1 MSDRHLTRIRQLVAL
16 CLLVA
21 AVFMIGLA
29 ITGALRETRS
39 VPQLAS
45 HKWRG
50 RADAQHSG
58 PPNPLYPTTATHF
71 IPAFTSRQMLS
82 MSEASSWLMLPR
94 RIVSKRL
101 GSRYVSG
108 RSKDWLKFKN
118 PDAPAVKREAE
129 EDWNGRRK

>member
-1 MSDRHLTRIRQLVAL
+1 
-16 CLLVA
+16 
-21 AVFMIGLA
+21 
-29 ITGALRETRS
+29 
-39 VPQLAS
+39 
-45 HKWRG
+45 
-50 RADAQHSG
+50 
-58 PPNPLYPTTATHF
+58 
-71 IPAFTSRQMLS
+71 
-82 MSEASSWLMLPR
+82 MLPR